1 MTYHCKI
8 HGKINVVGKT
18 VNYCPLCGK
27 RAFPIFW
34 IPKIYIPIA
43 SIWIFVGILA
53 APVIFCAIYFPVTA
67 RMADTDRLVNE
78 LPPHWRNLY
87 ESLDSVD
94 FAADVAIAKEFIR
107 VNEKDLAT
115 APQLTRNN
123 VKVLMR
129 AVDSSYADE
138 VLKLI
143 MPYMAGQDGK

>member
-1 MTYHCKI
+1 MAYYCKI
-8 HGKINVVGKT
+8 HGKINVLGRAA
-18 VNYCPLCGK
+18 NHCPLCGK
-27 RAFPIFW
+27 KVFPIFW

-43 SIWIFVGILA
+43 TIWIFLGILA

-87 ESLDSVD
+87 ESLDSVQSTK
-94 FAADVAIAKEFIR
+94 VVEVTKEFIR
-107 VNEKDLAT
+107 VNEKDLA
-115 APQLTRNN
+115 AGAQLTRNN

-129 AVDSSYADE
+129 AVDSIYADD

-143 MPYMAGQDGK
+143 MPYMAGQ